1 MPDDSA
7 PNSDATPATKAPKDK
22 NCPFCHQAFTS
33 SSLGRHLDLYIKS
46 KNPKAP
52 DGIHNVDEIR
62 KIRGGITRRHA
73 RSSQPRKEGS
83 LTPASSSASQ
93 PQQQP
98 PPPPQQPSQQ
108 QAAQQQPQPVNH
120 AFNQPNWHSTGVINN
135 LPPRASLSGEA
146 GKSRHEQQKRG
157 FESRQVLA
165 EELEHGKAAELA
177 LKEVLGS
184 VREASVRSSGLN
196 LFDFDPFTLSFPS
209 LCLHILPAPAT
220 LFAPS
225 PFPTTESWS
234 ITPPGQ
240 KQFEALQRNVRDR
253 LMQRQRHLQLYGN
266 TATFSAS
273 TPSASASSPLPTP
286 PLGGIEPEPG
296 RLFAHLQEAF
306 NHWKTMPEKQRQE
319 TWALEI
325 LRSYTRADEARRE
338 AENSLANARKEIEI
352 LRNNRWINMGMASS
366 SSSQFGGTP
375 ASVTTPG
382 NTLQVPTETFK
393 ELAGKQGQGLDP
405 RTWDYDKLIER
416 WTIVVKESK
425 KTGVGLAAQRS
436 L

>member
-83 LTPASSSASQ
+83 LTPASSSPSVMQSPALNL
-93 PQQQP
+93 
-98 PPPPQQPSQQ
+98 PPQAKSRFQ
-108 QAAQQQPQPVNH
+108 
-120 AFNQPNWHSTGVINN
+120 FNQPNWHSTGVINN

-325 LRSYTRADEARRE
+325 LRSYTR
-338 AENSLANARKEIEI
+338 
-352 LRNNRWINMGMASS
+352 
-366 SSSQFGGTP
+366 
-375 ASVTTPG
+375 
-382 NTLQVPTETFK
+382 
-393 ELAGKQGQGLDP
+393 
-405 RTWDYDKLIER
+405 
-416 WTIVVKESK
+416 
-425 KTGVGLAAQRS
+425 
-436 L
+436 